1 MAVQQR
7 KWSRG
12 SPFFTQVFLSYICG
26 CSCWL
31 NILTSAFLSD
41 WQLWTEKPQSV
52 LLQVLMKASRL
63 GTNSERRVWNSK
75 VQGSGN
81 KGCDHSF
88 FTGEKEYK
96 DMNLNTVY
104 VCACKRERGDIWAGL
119 RAFQSRFHC
128 GMAVPSAQRIG
139 CQWVMLAALAD
150 NLKRLGEFSQTV
162 RIGALKQ
169 NKTHSPSPPDDGV
182 KVVQTRKTAATGV

>member
-1 MAVQQR
+1 
-7 KWSRG
+7 
-12 SPFFTQVFLSYICG
+12 
-26 CSCWL
+26 
-31 NILTSAFLSD
+31 
-41 WQLWTEKPQSV
+41 
-52 LLQVLMKASRL
+52 
-63 GTNSERRVWNSK
+63 
-75 VQGSGN
+75 
-81 KGCDHSF
+81 
-88 FTGEKEYK
+88 
-96 DMNLNTVY
+96 MNLNTVY

-162 RIGALKQ
+162 RTGALKQ
-169 NKTHSPSPPDDGV
+169 NKTHSPSSPDGGGV